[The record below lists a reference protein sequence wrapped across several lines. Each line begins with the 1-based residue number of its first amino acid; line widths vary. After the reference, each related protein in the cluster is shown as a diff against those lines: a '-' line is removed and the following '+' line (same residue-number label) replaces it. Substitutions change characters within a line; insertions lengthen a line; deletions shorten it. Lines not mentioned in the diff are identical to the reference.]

1 MPFVL
6 ILSYHGHWKLQVTAD
21 CTLLSGTLWVITDF
35 MAKTCSQQSQMTFS
49 NPFTASIQTQDPT
62 RYIRQRVLHF
72 GCKYFWTLIL
82 NIFPIDR
89 GCLCDASVGLES
101 EWWRDV
107 WGESQCQGRTL
118 AVSCSSHA
126 VVMSLVLI
134 TSGAGAGVTGTG
146 HESVWTKSF
155 PL

>member
-1 MPFVL
+1 
-6 ILSYHGHWKLQVTAD
+6 
-21 CTLLSGTLWVITDF
+21 
-35 MAKTCSQQSQMTFS
+35 MTFS
-49 NPFTASIQTQDPT
+49 NPFTAKIQTQATT
-62 RYIRQRVLHF
+62 RYQVHQATSIA
-72 GCKYFWTLIL
+72 FWME
-82 NIFPIDR
+82 NIFWILTKIFSR
-89 GCLCDASVGLES
+89 LIVAACVTRSGLES

-146 HESVWTKSF
+146 HESVWTRSF